1 MDKKEYLKNRFKRD
15 FLQYSLLQ
23 EDSLSAI
30 EIAEKLYGVIDF
42 NWLINQCKQ
51 EIESLCNKHLSF
63 EKVKVDGK
71 LSNELSQ
78 ELGYDLKDRILTE
91 YQNYL
96 DSHSTDKITTAIISK
111 IVKSVELQTWS
122 NGIVNMQKAIKL
134 LVERLNNSSRSYGN
148 LYTAPISE
156 NDILE
161 KFNKAKE
168 NTLLERIQG
177 NNIDDIIEY
186 RSALMEYVR
195 VSCENMLYAKLK
207 EVYANIAIDATFKRL
222 QSNFNGL
229 SQYAQELKSSIADC
243 EANDEW
249 DKEYNCLV
257 PTDFYYR
264 NVENITAEHAFHM
277 ILLQFFAK
285 NEEWMTNNG
294 LLVNGELKVYAS
306 FKVANIREI
315 LNRIKDKNNI
325 VIVNKIDLE
334 NKLNLNELPSYI
346 EMSIKD
352 DIGINELRNKIKE
365 MFNLEQIEQNDYTY
379 LSSARSIS
387 LLKKSLESL
396 DAVRC
401 GIENNMPVDM
411 VEIDLKQMW
420 STLGE
425 IIGETYTD
433 ELIDQLFSQ
442 FCLGK

>member
-23 EDSLSAI
+23 EDSLSAK

-42 NWLINQCKQ
+42 NWLISQGKQ
-51 EIESLCNKHLSF
+51 EMESLCNKHLSF

-96 DSHSTDKITTAIISK
+96 DSHSTDDITNTVISK
-111 IVKSVELQTWS
+111 VERSVELQTWS
-122 NGIVNMQKAIKL
+122 NGIVNMQEAIKL

-156 NDILE
+156 TEIFE

-168 NTLLERIQG
+168 NTLFERIQG

-207 EVYANIAIDATFKRL
+207 EVYSSIANNATFEL
-222 QSNFNGL
+222 LLSNFNCL
-229 SQYAQELKSSIADC
+229 LEYAQELKSSIADC

-249 DKEYNCLV
+249 DKEYNRLV

-285 NEEWMTNNG
+285 NEEWMIENG
-294 LLVNGELKVYAS
+294 LLLNGELKVYAS

-315 LNRIKDKNNI
+315 LNRI
-325 VIVNKIDLE
+325 
-334 NKLNLNELPSYI
+334 
-346 EMSIKD
+346 
-352 DIGINELRNKIKE
+352 
-365 MFNLEQIEQNDYTY
+365 T
-379 LSSARSIS
+379 IS
-387 LLKKSLESL
+387 
-396 DAVRC
+396 
-401 GIENNMPVDM
+401 
-411 VEIDLKQMW
+411 
-420 STLGE
+420 
-425 IIGETYTD
+425 
-433 ELIDQLFSQ
+433 
-442 FCLGK
+442 